1 MSVLGGLTKL
11 AARSIAGAPV
21 QEEKSFS
28 PAKFIGYPPDGR
40 RDYPEPTDWDP
51 EKAVLQGYRA
61 SAFVFSCV
69 KMLANAGSSVPWRV
83 MEPDADGN
91 DRVAA
96 DQSWVKAVEYPNPRM
111 SRKFL
116 IFWSIANLALNGN
129 ALFKK
134 VLVARKVGELWP
146 LFPTRI
152 YPIPHPTEWVS
163 GYRDHT
169 PLGPVDYPV
178 DEVIHA
184 MLPDPIDPLW
194 GTGMLQAAWKAV
206 EGDTKAQRWRSDIIG
221 NGGIPPGAFKDPNI
235 SSDEQ
240 AQKFADE
247 LTSRWRSA
255 AQGGRPLVIGAGG
268 EWIPFAMSASDL
280 ENLESRKFTVSEICS
295 VFGILPAMFS
305 TDAATY
311 SNLESAIRFMWTNG
325 VKPILDIL
333 SEEFTRSM
341 LPERVQEGGAWI
353 DYDVSNVPAVHENM
367 KPQSEAYSAL
377 VQHGVP
383 PNEARIMVGL
393 PGREIKGGDT
403 PLVNAA
409 LVPLQAQIR
418 MAEEPPPGEETIPTA
433 IRQPGAPPPQEP
445 ATPNADEPTA

>member
-1 MSVLGGLTKL
+1 MIAVRALTKI
-11 AARSIAGAPV
+11 ASRSPRSSAEVELKG
-21 QEEKSFS
+21 FS
-28 PAKFIGYPPDGR
+28 PGRFLGYIPDGR

-51 EKAVLQGYRA
+51 EKAVVQGYRA

-69 KMLANAGSSVPWRV
+69 KMLAQAGSSVPWRV
-83 MEPDADGN
+83 MDTDPDGN
-91 DRVAA
+91 DRVSGQQEWARPI
-96 DQSWVKAVEYPNPRM
+96 EYPNLRM
-111 SRKFL
+111 SRKRV
-116 IFWSIANLALNGN
+116 IFWAIANLALNGN

-134 VLVARKVGELWP
+134 VQVGGRTDELWP
-146 LFPTRI
+146 LFPTRCH
-152 YPIPHPTEWVS
+152 PIPDPVEWIA
-163 GYRDHT
+163 GYRDYL
-169 PLGPVDYPV
+169 PGGQVDYSV

-184 MLPDPIDPLW
+184 MIPDPLDPLW
-194 GTGMLQAAWKAV
+194 GTGMLQSTWKAV
-206 EGDTKAQRWRSDIIG
+206 EGDAKASRWRSETLG

-268 EWIPFAMSASDL
+268 EWIPFGMTSEDL
-280 ENLESRKFTVSEICS
+280 ENLESRKFTVAEICS
-295 VFGILPAMFS
+295 AFGILPAMFS

-325 VKPILDIL
+325 VKPLLDIL
-333 SEEFTRSM
+333 SEEFTRSL
-341 LPERVQEGGAWI
+341 LPRSLQDSGAWI
-353 DYDVSNVPAVHENM
+353 DYDVSNVSAVHENM

-383 PNEARIMVGL
+383 PNEARTMVGL
-393 PGREIKGGDT
+393 PGKEIQGGDE

-409 LVPLQAQIR
+409 LVPLRAQIS
-418 MAEEPPPGEETIPTA
+418 MADAGGSQETIPTA
-433 IRQPGAPPPQEP
+433 TIKPGQLVPNVEEGEDDDEP
-445 ATPNADEPTA
+445 AS